1 MCLAVPTQVVEILP
15 NTMVKVKVG
24 NSSTLLTCSAMLLP
38 EPPKIGD
45 YLIVHAGFAM
55 NKLSPAD
62 AEASLQALRELADA
76 MVERGEM
83 AQLEAEQAGG

>member
-38 EPPKIGD
+38 EPPCSQSERSAANWLVTWRG
-45 YLIVHAGFAM
+45 
-55 NKLSPAD
+55 
-62 AEASLQALRELADA
+62 LRP
-76 MVERGEM
+76 R
-83 AQLEAEQAGG
+83 

>member
-1 MCLAVPTQVVEILP
+1 
-15 NTMVKVKVG
+15 
-24 NSSTLLTCSAMLLP
+24 MLLP
-38 EPPKIGD
+38 EPPQIGD

-76 MVERGEM
+76 MVESGEM